1 MIAVFRNFMANYNKN
16 NHIKECLFL
25 FKLMKTATY
34 LIVDTEENEMT
45 YGTRETCCFLL
56 PFLP

>member
-1 MIAVFRNFMANYNKN
+1 MASYNKN

-45 YGTRETCCFLL
+45 YDTRETCCFLL

>member
-1 MIAVFRNFMANYNKN
+1 MANYNKN